1 MRQEFYLPDFQGED
15 KYFINAGNIFVTNRF
30 HCLIVSTFVPMNE
43 KLDHLLKQAG
53 EIFMRYG
60 LKSVTM
66 DDVCRELGISKKTL
80 YQHVTDK
87 NDLISKVLDQD
98 IEADEKLIC
107 ALQSSALSAI
117 DELLHIQKMVTM
129 KVQHMHSSIIYDLK
143 KYYPES
149 WGRIIKHRNEFIV
162 GCIEQNIE
170 KGQKEGLFR
179 LDINSA
185 VIARI
190 YSAQIEATIDPML
203 FTGLKVNTAT
213 IYAEAMRY
221 HIRGIAT
228 EKGLNYLE
236 STQHKPNPE
245 L

>member
-1 MRQEFYLPDFQGED
+1 
-15 KYFINAGNIFVTNRF
+15 
-30 HCLIVSTFVPMNE
+30 MNE

-80 YQHVTDK
+80 YQYVSDK
-87 NDLISKVLDQD
+87 NDLIAKVLDQD
-98 IEADEKLIC
+98 IQEDEKVIC
-107 ALQSSALSAI
+107 ALQTSGLSAI
-117 DELLHIQKMVTM
+117 DELLHIQKMVTE

-149 WGRIIKHRNEFIV
+149 WGRIIRHRNEFIV
-162 GCIEQNIE
+162 GCIEQNII
-170 KGQKEGLFR
+170 KGQLEGVFR
-179 LDINSA
+179 TDIHA
-185 VIARI
+185 ALIAKIYASRI
-190 YSAQIEATIDPML
+190 EVSIDPSL
-203 FTGLKVNTAT
+203 YSGLKITPAEV
-213 IYAEAMRY
+213 YAEAMRY

-228 EKGLNYLE
+228 EKGLKYLE
-236 STQHKPNPE
+236 STQNKTNPE

>member
-1 MRQEFYLPDFQGED
+1 
-15 KYFINAGNIFVTNRF
+15 
-30 HCLIVSTFVPMNE
+30 MNE

-80 YQHVTDK
+80 YQYVSDK
-87 NDLISKVLDQD
+87 NDLIAKVLDQD
-98 IEADEKLIC
+98 IQEDEKVIC
-107 ALQSSALSAI
+107 ALQTSGLSAI
-117 DELLHIQKMVTM
+117 DELLHIQKMVTE

-149 WGRIIKHRNEFIV
+149 WGRIIRHRNEFIV
-162 GCIEQNIE
+162 GCIEQNII
-170 KGQKEGLFR
+170 KGQQEGVFR
-179 LDINSA
+179 TDIHSA
-185 VIARI
+185 LIAKIYASRI
-190 YSAQIEATIDPML
+190 EVSIDPSL
-203 FTGLKVNTAT
+203 YSGLKVTPAEV
-213 IYAEAMRY
+213 YAEAMRY

-228 EKGLNYLE
+228 EKGLKYLE
-236 STQHKPNPE
+236 STQNKTNPE

>member
-1 MRQEFYLPDFQGED
+1 
-15 KYFINAGNIFVTNRF
+15 
-30 HCLIVSTFVPMNE
+30 MNE

-80 YQHVTDK
+80 YQYVSDK
-87 NDLISKVLDQD
+87 NDLIAKVLDQD
-98 IEADEKLIC
+98 IQEHEKVIC
-107 ALQSSALSAI
+107 ALQTSGLSAI
-117 DELLHIQKMVTM
+117 DELLHIQKMVTE

-149 WGRIIKHRNEFIV
+149 WGRIIRHRNEFIV
-162 GCIEQNIE
+162 GCIEQNII
-170 KGQKEGLFR
+170 KGQQEGVFR
-179 LDINSA
+179 TDIHSA
-185 VIARI
+185 LIAKIYVSRI
-190 YSAQIEATIDPML
+190 EVSIDPSL
-203 FTGLKVNTAT
+203 YSGLKITPAEV
-213 IYAEAMRY
+213 YAEAMRY

-228 EKGLNYLE
+228 EKGLKYLE
-236 STQHKPNPE
+236 STQNKTNPE

>member
-1 MRQEFYLPDFQGED
+1 
-15 KYFINAGNIFVTNRF
+15 
-30 HCLIVSTFVPMNE
+30 MNE

-80 YQHVTDK
+80 YQYVSDK

-98 IEADEKLIC
+98 IQKDEKVIC
-107 ALQSSALSAI
+107 ALQTSGLSAI
-117 DELLHIQKMVTM
+117 DELLHIQKMVTE

-149 WGRIIKHRNEFIV
+149 WGRIIRHRNEFIV
-162 GCIEQNIE
+162 GCIEQNII
-170 KGQKEGLFR
+170 KGQQEGVFR
-179 LDINSA
+179 TDIHSA
-185 VIARI
+185 LIAKIYASRI
-190 YSAQIEATIDPML
+190 EVSIDPSL
-203 FTGLKVNTAT
+203 YSGLKITPAEV
-213 IYAEAMRY
+213 YAEAMRY

-228 EKGLNYLE
+228 EKGLKYLE
-236 STQHKPNPE
+236 STQNKTNPE

>member
-1 MRQEFYLPDFQGED
+1 
-15 KYFINAGNIFVTNRF
+15 
-30 HCLIVSTFVPMNE
+30 MNE

-80 YQHVTDK
+80 YQYVSDK
-87 NDLISKVLDQD
+87 NDLIAKVLEQD
-98 IEADEKLIC
+98 IQEDEKVIC
-107 ALQSSALSAI
+107 ALQTSGLSAI
-117 DELLHIQKMVTM
+117 DELLHIQKMVTE

-149 WGRIIKHRNEFIV
+149 WGRIIRHRNEFIV
-162 GCIEQNIE
+162 GCIEQNII
-170 KGQKEGLFR
+170 KGQQEGVFR
-179 LDINSA
+179 TDIHSA
-185 VIARI
+185 LIAKIYASRI
-190 YSAQIEATIDPML
+190 EVSIDPSL
-203 FTGLKVNTAT
+203 YSGLKITPAEV
-213 IYAEAMRY
+213 YAEAMRY

-228 EKGLNYLE
+228 EKGLKYLE
-236 STQHKPNPE
+236 STQNKTNPE

>member
-1 MRQEFYLPDFQGED
+1 MSNRFYLC
-15 KYFINAGNIFVTNRF
+15 A
-30 HCLIVSTFVPMNE
+30 MNE

-80 YQHVTDK
+80 YQYVSDK
-87 NDLISKVLDQD
+87 NDLIAKVLDQD
-98 IEADEKLIC
+98 IQEDEKVIC
-107 ALQSSALSAI
+107 ALQTSGLSAI
-117 DELLHIQKMVTM
+117 DELLHIQKMVTE

-149 WGRIIKHRNEFIV
+149 WGRIIRHRNEFIV
-162 GCIEQNIE
+162 GCIEQNII
-170 KGQKEGLFR
+170 KGQQEGVFR
-179 LDINSA
+179 TDLHSA
-185 VIARI
+185 LIAKIYASRI
-190 YSAQIEATIDPML
+190 EVSIDPSL
-203 FTGLKVNTAT
+203 YSGLKITPAEV
-213 IYAEAMRY
+213 YAEAMRY

-228 EKGLNYLE
+228 EKGLKYLE
-236 STQHKPNPE
+236 STQNKTNPE

>member
-1 MRQEFYLPDFQGED
+1 
-15 KYFINAGNIFVTNRF
+15 
-30 HCLIVSTFVPMNE
+30 MNE

-80 YQHVTDK
+80 YQYVSDK
-87 NDLISKVLDQD
+87 NDLIAKVLDQD
-98 IEADEKLIC
+98 IQEDEKVIC
-107 ALQSSALSAI
+107 ALQTSGLSAI
-117 DELLHIQKMVTM
+117 DALLHIEKLVTE

-149 WGRIIKHRNEFIV
+149 WGRIIRHRNEFIV
-162 GCIEQNIE
+162 GCIEQNII
-170 KGQKEGLFR
+170 KGQQEGVFR
-179 LDINSA
+179 TDIHSA
-185 VIARI
+185 LIAKIYASRI
-190 YSAQIEATIDPML
+190 EVSIDPSL
-203 FTGLKVNTAT
+203 YSGLKITPAEV
-213 IYAEAMRY
+213 YAEAMRY

-228 EKGLNYLE
+228 EKGLKYLE
-236 STQHKPNPE
+236 STQNKTNPE

>member
-1 MRQEFYLPDFQGED
+1 
-15 KYFINAGNIFVTNRF
+15 
-30 HCLIVSTFVPMNE
+30 MNE

-80 YQHVTDK
+80 YQYVSDK
-87 NDLISKVLDQD
+87 NDLIAKVLDQD
-98 IEADEKLIC
+98 IQEDEKVIC
-107 ALQSSALSAI
+107 ALQTSGLSAI
-117 DELLHIQKMVTM
+117 DELLHIQKMVTE

-149 WGRIIKHRNEFIV
+149 WGRIIRHRNEFIV
-162 GCIEQNIE
+162 GCIEQNII
-170 KGQKEGLFR
+170 KGQQEGVFR
-179 LDINSA
+179 TDLHSA
-185 VIARI
+185 LIAKIYASRI
-190 YSAQIEATIDPML
+190 EVSIDPSL
-203 FTGLKVNTAT
+203 YSGLKITPAEV
-213 IYAEAMRY
+213 YAEAMRY

-228 EKGLNYLE
+228 EKGLKYLE
-236 STQHKPNPE
+236 STQNKTNPE

>member
-1 MRQEFYLPDFQGED
+1 
-15 KYFINAGNIFVTNRF
+15 
-30 HCLIVSTFVPMNE
+30 MNE

-53 EIFMRYG
+53 DIFMRYG

-80 YQHVTDK
+80 YQYVTDK
-87 NDLISKVLDQD
+87 NDLISKVLEQD
-98 IEADEKLIC
+98 IEADEKMIC
-107 ALQSSALSAI
+107 ALQTSSLSAI
-117 DELLHIQKMVTM
+117 DELLHIQKMVSE
-129 KVQHMHSSIIYDLK
+129 KVQHMHSSIVYDLK

-162 GCIEQNIE
+162 GCIEQNII
-170 KGQKEGLFR
+170 KGQAEGLFR
-179 LDINSA
+179 NDINAA

-190 YSAQIEATIDPML
+190 YSARIEAVIDPSL
-203 FTGLKVNTAT
+203 FSGLKFTTAEL
-213 IYAEAMRY
+213 YAEAMRY

-228 EKGLNYLE
+228 EKGLQYLE
-236 STQHKPNPE
+236 STQNKPNPE

>member
-1 MRQEFYLPDFQGED
+1 
-15 KYFINAGNIFVTNRF
+15 
-30 HCLIVSTFVPMNE
+30 MNE

-53 EIFMRYG
+53 VIFMRYG

-80 YQHVTDK
+80 YQYVSDK

-98 IEADEKLIC
+98 IQEDEKVIC
-107 ALQSSALSAI
+107 ALQTSGLSAI
-117 DELLHIQKMVTM
+117 DELLHIQKMVTE

-149 WGRIIKHRNEFIV
+149 WGRIIRHRNEFIV
-162 GCIEQNIE
+162 GCIEQNII
-170 KGQKEGLFR
+170 KGQQEGVFR
-179 LDINSA
+179 KDIHSA
-185 VIARI
+185 LIAKI
-190 YSAQIEATIDPML
+190 YAYQIEASIDPSL
-203 FTGLKVNTAT
+203 YSGLKITAVEV
-213 IYAEAMRY
+213 YAEAMRY

-228 EKGLNYLE
+228 EKGLKYLE
-236 STQHKPNPE
+236 STQNKTNPE

>member
-1 MRQEFYLPDFQGED
+1 
-15 KYFINAGNIFVTNRF
+15 
-30 HCLIVSTFVPMNE
+30 MNE

-80 YQHVTDK
+80 YQYVSDK
-87 NDLISKVLDQD
+87 NDLIAKVLDQD
-98 IEADEKLIC
+98 IQEDEKVIC
-107 ALQSSALSAI
+107 ALQTSGLSAI
-117 DELLHIQKMVTM
+117 DELLHIQKMVTE

-149 WGRIIKHRNEFIV
+149 WGRIIRHRNEFIV
-162 GCIEQNIE
+162 GCIEQNII
-170 KGQKEGLFR
+170 KGQKEGVFR
-179 LDINSA
+179 TDIHSA
-185 VIARI
+185 LIAKIYASRI
-190 YSAQIEATIDPML
+190 EVSIDPSL
-203 FTGLKVNTAT
+203 YSGLKITPAEV
-213 IYAEAMRY
+213 YAEAMRY

-228 EKGLNYLE
+228 EKGLKYLE
-236 STQHKPNPE
+236 STQNKTNPE

>member
-1 MRQEFYLPDFQGED
+1 
-15 KYFINAGNIFVTNRF
+15 
-30 HCLIVSTFVPMNE
+30 MNE

-80 YQHVTDK
+80 YQYVSDK

-98 IEADEKLIC
+98 IQKDEKVIC
-107 ALQSSALSAI
+107 ALQTSGLSAI
-117 DELLHIQKMVTM
+117 DELLHIQKMVTE

-149 WGRIIKHRNEFIV
+149 WGRIIRHRNEFIV
-162 GCIEQNIE
+162 GCIEQNII
-170 KGQKEGLFR
+170 KGQQEGVFR
-179 LDINSA
+179 TDLHSA
-185 VIARI
+185 LIAKIYASRI
-190 YSAQIEATIDPML
+190 EVSIDPSL
-203 FTGLKVNTAT
+203 YSGLKITPAEV
-213 IYAEAMRY
+213 YAEAMRY

-228 EKGLNYLE
+228 EKGLKYLE
-236 STQHKPNPE
+236 STQNKTNPE

>member
-1 MRQEFYLPDFQGED
+1 
-15 KYFINAGNIFVTNRF
+15 
-30 HCLIVSTFVPMNE
+30 MNE

-80 YQHVTDK
+80 YQYVSDK
-87 NDLISKVLDQD
+87 NDLIAKVLDQD
-98 IEADEKLIC
+98 IQEDEKVIC
-107 ALQSSALSAI
+107 ALQTSGLSAI
-117 DELLHIQKMVTM
+117 DELLHIQKMVTE

-149 WGRIIKHRNEFIV
+149 WGRIIRHRNEFIV
-162 GCIEQNIE
+162 GCIEQNII
-170 KGQKEGLFR
+170 KGQQEGVFR
-179 LDINSA
+179 TDIHSA
-185 VIARI
+185 LIAKIYASRI
-190 YSAQIEATIDPML
+190 EVSIDPSL
-203 FTGLKVNTAT
+203 YSGLKITPAEV
-213 IYAEAMRY
+213 YAEAMRY

-228 EKGLNYLE
+228 EKGLKYLE
-236 STQHKPNPE
+236 STQNKTNPE

>member
-1 MRQEFYLPDFQGED
+1 
-15 KYFINAGNIFVTNRF
+15 
-30 HCLIVSTFVPMNE
+30 MNE

-80 YQHVTDK
+80 YQYVSDK
-87 NDLISKVLDQD
+87 NDLIAKVLDQD
-98 IEADEKLIC
+98 IQEDEKVIC
-107 ALQSSALSAI
+107 ALQSSGLSAI
-117 DELLHIQKMVTM
+117 DELLHIQKMVTE

-149 WGRIIKHRNEFIV
+149 WGRIIRHRNEFIV
-162 GCIEQNIE
+162 GCIEQNII
-170 KGQKEGLFR
+170 KGQQEGVFR
-179 LDINSA
+179 TDIHSA
-185 VIARI
+185 LIAKIYASRI
-190 YSAQIEATIDPML
+190 EVSIDPSL
-203 FTGLKVNTAT
+203 YSGLKITPAEV
-213 IYAEAMRY
+213 YAEAMRY

-228 EKGLNYLE
+228 EKGLKYLE
-236 STQHKPNPE
+236 STQNKTNPE

>member
-1 MRQEFYLPDFQGED
+1 
-15 KYFINAGNIFVTNRF
+15 
-30 HCLIVSTFVPMNE
+30 MNE

-80 YQHVTDK
+80 YQYVTDK
-87 NDLISKVLDQD
+87 NDLISKVLEQD
-98 IEADEKLIC
+98 IEADEKMIC
-107 ALQSSALSAI
+107 ALQTSSLSAI
-117 DELLHIQKMVTM
+117 DELLHIQKMVSE
-129 KVQHMHSSIIYDLK
+129 KVQHMHSSIVYDLK

-162 GCIEQNIE
+162 GCIEQNII
-170 KGQKEGLFR
+170 KGQAEGLFR
-179 LDINSA
+179 NDIHAA

-190 YSAQIEATIDPML
+190 YSSRIEAVIDPSL
-203 FTGLKVNTAT
+203 FAGLKFTTAEL
-213 IYAEAMRY
+213 YAEAMRY

-228 EKGLNYLE
+228 EKGLQYLE
-236 STQHKPNPE
+236 STQNKPNPE

>member
-1 MRQEFYLPDFQGED
+1 
-15 KYFINAGNIFVTNRF
+15 
-30 HCLIVSTFVPMNE
+30 MNE

-80 YQHVTDK
+80 YQYVSDK
-87 NDLISKVLDQD
+87 NDLIAKVLDQD
-98 IEADEKLIC
+98 IQEDEKVIC
-107 ALQSSALSAI
+107 ALQTSGLSAI
-117 DELLHIQKMVTM
+117 DELLHIQKMVTE

-149 WGRIIKHRNEFIV
+149 WGRIIRHRNEFIV
-162 GCIEQNIE
+162 GCIEQNII
-170 KGQKEGLFR
+170 KGQQEGVFR
-179 LDINSA
+179 TDIHA
-185 VIARI
+185 ALIAKIYASRI
-190 YSAQIEATIDPML
+190 EVSIDPSL
-203 FTGLKVNTAT
+203 YSGIKITPAEV
-213 IYAEAMRY
+213 YAEAMRY

-228 EKGLNYLE
+228 EKGLKYLE
-236 STQHKPNPE
+236 STQNKTNPE

>member
-1 MRQEFYLPDFQGED
+1 
-15 KYFINAGNIFVTNRF
+15 
-30 HCLIVSTFVPMNE
+30 MNE

-80 YQHVTDK
+80 YQYVSDK
-87 NDLISKVLDQD
+87 NDLIAKVLEQD
-98 IEADEKLIC
+98 IQEDEKVIC
-107 ALQSSALSAI
+107 ALQTSGLSAI
-117 DELLHIQKMVTM
+117 DELLHIQKMVTE

-149 WGRIIKHRNEFIV
+149 WGRIIRHRNEFIV
-162 GCIEQNIE
+162 GCIEQNII
-170 KGQKEGLFR
+170 KGQKEGVFR
-179 LDINSA
+179 TDIHSA
-185 VIARI
+185 LIAKIYASRI
-190 YSAQIEATIDPML
+190 EVSIDPSL
-203 FTGLKVNTAT
+203 YSGLKITPAEV
-213 IYAEAMRY
+213 YAEAMRY

-228 EKGLNYLE
+228 EKGLKYLE
-236 STQHKPNPE
+236 STQNKTNPE